1 MVTTVVKLGGTT
13 LEAALLAGLTAEIAT
28 AYRLVIVHGGG
39 KRLSEWLDRLGI
51 PSRFEGGLRVTD
63 VATLEVATAVFG
75 GLVNTEL
82 VGTLQ
87 NAGVPAVGLTG
98 LDGGLLVGRRMP
110 ELGRVATV
118 VGILR
123 EVVDAQLAA
132 GYTPVVAP
140 LALDENGEL
149 CNVNADDAAAGL
161 AAGLGARLLL
171 LTDTPGVLDE
181 RGQTITALEHAE
193 AERLIAAGQIST
205 GMVPKVRGAFEAL
218 RSGAVEVV
226 IAGVRAEGGVR
237 AALEGSGAETRI
249 GGGHGTV

>member
-13 LEAALLAGLTAEIAT
+13 LEAELLTGLTAEMAREH
-28 AYRLVIVHGGG
+28 RLVIVHGGG
-39 KRLSEWLDRLGI
+39 KRLSAWLDRLRI
-51 PSRFEGGLRVTD
+51 PSRFEDGLRVTD
-63 VATLEVATAVFG
+63 EATLEVATAVFG

-98 LDGGLLVGRRMP
+98 LDGGLLIGRRVP
-110 ELGRVATV
+110 QLGRVATV
-118 VGILR
+118 VGIR
-123 EVVDAQLAA
+123 HEVVDAQLAT

-171 LTDTPGVLDE
+171 LTDTPGVFNGGGKTIGTLDDVE
-181 RGQTITALEHAE
+181 S
-193 AERLIAAGQIST
+193 ERLIAAGQISG
-205 GMVPKVRGAFEAL
+205 GMLPKVRGALEAL
-218 RSGAVEVV
+218 RSGAAEVV
-226 IAGVRAEGGVR
+226 IADGRAEGAVR
-237 AALEGSGAETRI
+237 AALEGSGAATRI
-249 GGGHGTV
+249 QLSPYA